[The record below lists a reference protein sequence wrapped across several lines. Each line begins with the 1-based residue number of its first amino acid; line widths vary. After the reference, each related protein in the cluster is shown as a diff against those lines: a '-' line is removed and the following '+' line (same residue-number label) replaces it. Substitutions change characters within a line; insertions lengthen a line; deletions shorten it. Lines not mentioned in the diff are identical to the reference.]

1 MTIRCSRIWLA
12 IAIGALNIVAADI
25 ANAACGE
32 VTVAK
37 GDIKIENSKS
47 KKAIAADKGAKVC
60 QGDVI
65 VAGPMS
71 RAKVVMEDGNELNIS
86 PESRIALEEYVY
98 KPADNKKKVML
109 NVLYGKVR
117 TATKEE
123 NMYGDKAADGQANS
137 FQVKTKSAVAGVRG
151 TDFLTSFDR
160 RTSKS
165 EIVTFKGRVEVGSLG
180 ANGAILN
187 AVQVGAGQKTEAL
200 PGQPP
205 APPKSVPKME
215 MDRVNKDTQ
224 ADLASAPKGPDS
236 NSGNNNGN
244 ASNNS
249 SNSDAKNPDKS
260 NNSGGSASSG
270 GPNGAAPGGAAS
282 GGAAPGGVPGSIAD
296 GGPEGSGDKKNEP
309 RNRNPANSG
318 PPVQGPGSR
327 PPAPR
332 APASMIDAGDL
343 ARAPNQ
349 SPVLPNMPVVPV
361 YAPPPIFNQV
371 PTVSP
376 VCDLCNRAIESGP
389 GKVRITITIPQ

>member
-1 MTIRCSRIWLA
+1 MTIRWSRIWLV
-12 IAIGALNIVAADI
+12 IAIGAFNVVLADI
-25 ANAACGE
+25 ANADCGE

-37 GDIKIENSKS
+37 GDVKIENSKS
-47 KKAIAADKGAKVC
+47 TKAITADKGAKVC

-65 VAGPMS
+65 VAGPLS
-71 RAKVVMEDGNELNIS
+71 RAKVVMEDGNELNVS
-86 PESRIALEEYVY
+86 PDSRIAIEEYVY
-98 KPADNKKKVML
+98 KPADNKKKVLL

-160 RTSKS
+160 KTSKS

-205 APPKSVPKME
+205 APPKSVPKIEME
-215 MDRVNKDTQ
+215 RVSKDTQ
-224 ADLASAPKGPDS
+224 ADLAPAPKGPDS

-244 ASNNS
+244 ESNNI
-249 SNSDAKNPDKS
+249 SNPDAKNSDKS
-260 NNSGGSASSG
+260 NNSGGSSAGGSSAADGPNGSASRGAPGPVAEG
-270 GPNGAAPGGAAS
+270 GPNVG
-282 GGAAPGGVPGSIAD
+282 
-296 GGPEGSGDKKNEP
+296 GDKNAES

-318 PPVQGPGSR
+318 SPSQGPGT
-327 PPAPR
+327 PVPAPR

-361 YAPPPIFNQV
+361 HAPPPIFNQV